1 VRARLTAGEDVGV
14 QTLNLLRL
22 SLGSMG
28 LTPVDASK
36 VAWAADD
43 DALDDLLD

>member
-1 VRARLTAGEDVGV
+1 MLRLTTGEDIGV
-14 QTLNLLRL
+14 QALNLLRL

-36 VAWAADD
+36 VAWAAEDD
-43 DALDDLLD
+43 EHDDILD